1 LDDVA
6 NWVPA
11 RLAGALIV
19 LCGGGGWRT
28 MRRDARRHASPN
40 AGWTEAAMA
49 GALDLRLAGPVAYD
63 GVVTDKPWI
72 GSGRTDLTARDVRRA
87 LWLYRRAC
95 VALWI
100 VAGGIAWRP

>member
-1 LDDVA
+1 
-6 NWVPA
+6 
-11 RLAGALIV
+11 
-19 LCGGGGWRT
+19 

-72 GSGRTDLTARDVRRA
+72 GAGRAELTARDVRRA

-100 VAGGIAWRP
+100 VAGGIAWRL